1 MTAMPTRRRRALTPQ
16 VVGNAHGG
24 DDLDTLP
31 PTTRWYRDHGRC
43 TRREKAAK
51 EQYLTPN
58 EEKALAAYVL
68 RMPKHGFPLP
78 VKVLRSL
85 APIIRQRRTGGAL
98 SAGVV
103 HPPGKNW
110 PQGFYKRNPEL
121 VARRV
126 KAMAWNRH
134 DHTIYQKTV
143 DRFSII
149 GGEFANPAILPENVY
164 NMAETGVL
172 LSVLGALKVL
182 VGRDDLRNYRGVG
195 SKRTLIT
202 AIECI
207 SGDGRCLEP
216 LVIWPAATHRSTWTT
231 HPTPGWHYA
240 CSDTG
245 YSNSSIALYWIRNV
259 FDPLTKARAGG
270 KPRVLISDGF
280 ASHESLEVMT
290 FCFENNINLCRL
302 PSHTSHKLQPCDVAV
317 FGPLKTAY
325 REQVERLFRGGA
337 DTIGK
342 QHFTLLYS
350 HAREAAMTARNIR
363 SGWSKAGLFPFNPDR
378 VLRSLA
384 KPPDEA
390 GQAHPQVHA
399 PSQAETPHV
408 PPKTPTSA
416 SGLNVMRQK
425 LDQIL
430 GAIDEN
436 ESRLHIQKIVNAAEQ
451 SLTSCAL
458 LQEENRALVVQ
469 NREKKIR
476 KSTKATKVG
485 TAKIMSYEDIVQA
498 KAKRDEKAVKTSSR
512 KPRKQKGAAKPLP
525 EFSTKPFHQVELE
538 IAERQIASSEFSEY
552 CNVLCFA

>member
-1 MTAMPTRRRRALTPQ
+1 MPARRRRALTTRIVGDPQ
-16 VVGNAHGG
+16 PSG
-24 DDLDTLP
+24 DLDILP
-31 PTTRWYRDHGRC
+31 RTTKWYRDHGRC

-68 RMPKHGFPLP
+68 RMSKHGFPLP

-85 APIIRQRRTGGAL
+85 APVIRQRRVRGT
-98 SAGVV
+98 SPAGVV
-103 HPPGKNW
+103 QPPGKNW

-126 KAMAWNRH
+126 KAMPWNRH

-143 DRFSII
+143 DWFSII
-149 GGEFANPAILPENVY
+149 GKEFANPTILPENVY
-164 NMAETGVL
+164 NMDETGVL
-172 LSVLGALKVL
+172 LSVLGSLKVL
-182 VGRDDLRNYRGVG
+182 VGRDDMRNYRGVG

-202 AIECI
+202 AVECI
-207 SGDGRCLEP
+207 YGDGRCLEP

-240 CSDTG
+240 CSETG
-245 YSNSSIALYWIRNV
+245 YSNSTIALYWIQNV

-290 FCFENNINLCRL
+290 FCFENNITLCRL

-350 HAREAAMTARNIR
+350 QAREAAMTPRNIR
-363 SGWSKAGLFPFNPDR
+363 AGWSKAGLFPLNPDR
-378 VLRSLA
+378 VLRVLA

-390 GQAHPQVHA
+390 GQSSSQAHA
-399 PSQAETPHV
+399 PSQADLPHMT
-408 PPKTPTSA
+408 PKTPTSV

-425 LDQIL
+425 LDEIL
-430 GAIDEN
+430 GAIDEH
-436 ESRLHIQKIVNAAEQ
+436 ESRLHIQKIVNAAKQ
-451 SLTSCAL
+451 SLTGCAL
-458 LQEENRALVVQ
+458 LQEENQALIIQ

-498 KAKRDEKAVKTSSR
+498 KAKRDEKVVKATSR
-512 KPRKQKGAAKPLP
+512 KSRKQKGAAKPVA
-525 EFSTKPFHQVELE
+525 ESHKKPSYQVELE
-538 IAERQIASSEFSEY
+538 VAERQIAGSEYSEY
-552 CNVLCFA
+552 CSVSCFA